1 MALRNNAPTSA
12 TPAFEADDDGVIDT
26 KHPAF
31 DEGTGNEAFELHE
44 KVSTAVAA
52 KPARTLPTAKS
63 VVTQNVL
70 SDKKNAFHVEWDS
83 VPRISAEQGSFTT
96 KGTTEEDL
104 GTEIHIELMSYQSRW
119 VASPNDKKADAELV
133 KYSEDGITSNDG
145 TDLKAH
151 LADLKDQG
159 YGNAKIAHRCI
170 IVGELVKT
178 AKGGESLLESLIQV
192 DLPESGRKSF
202 EAYQLQASWAVGKG
216 RKTAAQASDLTL
228 KAVKDK
234 TKSGEIYTKIVFS

>member
-12 TPAFEADDDGVIDT
+12 TPAAAFETDEDGVIEQAAQDT
-26 KHPAF
+26 AVSEPAASAA
-31 DEGTGNEAFELHE
+31 T
-44 KVSTAVAA
+44 TAVAT
-52 KPARTLPTAKS
+52 KPARALATAKS
-63 VVTQNVL
+63 VVTQNIL
-70 SDKKNAFHVEWDS
+70 SDKKDAFHVEWDS

-104 GTEIHIELMSYQSRW
+104 GAEVHIELMSYQSRW

-133 KYSEDGITSNDG
+133 KYSDDGITSNDG

-151 LADLKDQG
+151 LEDLKEQG
-159 YGNAKIAHRCI
+159 YSKAKIAHRCI

-178 AKGGESLLESLIQV
+178 AKGGESLLEQLIQV

-202 EAYQLQASWAVGKG
+202 EAYQLQASWAVAKG
-216 RKTAAQASDLTL
+216 RKTPADVANLTL

-234 TKSGEIYTKIVFS
+234 TKSGEVYTKIVFS

>member
-1 MALRNNAPTSA
+1 MSLRNNTPTSA
-12 TPAFEADDDGVIDT
+12 TPAFEADEDGVIEQAAQD
-26 KHPAF
+26 A
-31 DEGTGNEAFELHE
+31 A
-44 KVSTAVAA
+44 VSEPTTSAVATQTPRA
-52 KPARTLPTAKS
+52 VATATATAKS

-70 SDKKNAFHVEWDS
+70 SSKLNAFHVEWDS

-104 GTEIHIELMSYQSRW
+104 GAEVHIELMSYQYRW
-119 VASPNDKKADAELV
+119 VASPNDKKADVELV
-133 KYSEDGITSNDG
+133 KYSDDGITSNDG

-151 LADLKDQG
+151 LEDLREQG
-159 YGNAKIAHRCI
+159 YSKAKIAHRCI

-178 AKGGESLLESLIQV
+178 AKGGEDILEQLIQV

-202 EAYQLQASWAVGKG
+202 EAYQLQASWAVAKG
-216 RKTAAQASDLTL
+216 RKSVADTANLIL

-234 TKSGEIYTKIVFS
+234 TKSGEVYTKIVFS